1 MTGPGTS
8 FGVELRRRRSAAGV
22 SLAQLAERVHYSKG
36 YLSRIESGVKRPTA
50 QVARY
55 CDAALEADGALAA
68 LVAPARPRPRP
79 VARPGGE
86 AVPADEPPVD
96 EEGQVLDMQMAADGS
111 CRVTVLSRREAL
123 ARGGGS
129 LLGAMV
135 VAPGP
140 RAATA
145 AARQPLD
152 GYVSVFGHLR
162 RMGQTTSPAVVLPM
176 VLTQLSVLRGLASAT
191 GGRRDKILLLAA
203 RHAEFVGW
211 LAQECDDAKAAVWWT
226 DKAVEMADATGD
238 REMAA
243 NALVRRALIAMY
255 REDAVQTIALARR
268 AQDVRMIS
276 PRIRALAALQEAQGH
291 ALAGDRSSC
300 ERSLD
305 QGTEL
310 MHAADAEAAGELAL
324 GSTYTPDLAEAI
336 RGWCYHD
343 LGRSSAAAEILDPQL
358 ARIPRSSG
366 RTFARFGAR
375 LALSQAAAGDVENA
389 CRLASDVVDAA
400 VVVDS
405 ATVRTDLGR
414 LARTLARWP
423 GKPMVSDVRVRLAEA
438 LTTPAY

>member
-36 YLSRIESGVKRPTA
+36 YLSRIESGVKPPTA
-50 QVARY
+50 DVARC

-68 LVAPARPRPRP
+68 LVPPARPRSGGRP
-79 VARPGGE
+79 DGDAAPVDD
-86 AVPADEPPVD
+86 AVPVD
-96 EEGQVLDMQMAADGS
+96 EEGQVWDMQLAADGS
-111 CRVTVLSRREAL
+111 FRLTLLSRRQAL
-123 ARGGGS
+123 AAGGGS

-135 VAPGP
+135 ATPGP
-140 RAATA
+140 RASAA

-152 GYVSVFGHLR
+152 AYVSVFGHLR
-162 RMGQTTSPAVVLPM
+162 RLGQTTSPAVVLPL
-176 VLTQLSVLRGLASAT
+176 VVAQVGALRGLAAAA

-211 LAQECDDAKAAVWWT
+211 LAQECDDARSALWWT

-276 PRIRALAALQEAQGH
+276 PRIRGLAALQEAQGH

-310 MHAADAEAAGELAL
+310 MHAADAETASELTL

-358 ARIPRSSG
+358 ALIPRSSG

-375 LALSQAAAGDVENA
+375 LALSHAAAGDVDSA

-400 VVVDS
+400 EAVDS

-423 GKPMVSDVRVRLAEA
+423 TKPVVREVRVRLAEA
-438 LTTPAY
+438 LTSPAF